1 MRVLVAY
8 NPVSGK
14 GVANTLGGDISAL
27 LLKEG
32 CDVELFPTQ
41 EDDPRNWFTPRLQQT
56 DRVVAV
62 GGDGTLRSIASCLV
76 GTDIPVYHAASG
88 TENLFAKSMDMS
100 NDPRQ
105 VVDAVLK
112 GDVQRIDTATAN
124 GGFFLLMVSV
134 GFDAEVVSDLA
145 KNRGKSITHMSYVM
159 PCIRKFL
166 HFSAPRMTISIDGE
180 QIIKNQKG
188 WVIVANSPAYARG
201 LNPARNASITD
212 GLLDVVFLPIQSR
225 SSLLTWM
232 LRVKLGTHL
241 QHKSAIVLRGKSTK
255 INTSS
260 PAYWQLDGD
269 SHHEDQTTQLDIVGH
284 QNSLAIITP

>member
-41 EDDPRNWFTPRLQQT
+41 EDDPRNWLTPRLQQI

-76 GTDIPVYHAASG
+76 GTDVPVYHAASG
-88 TENLFAKSMDMS
+88 TENLFAKSMGMS

-105 VVDAVLK
+105 VVHAVLK

-124 GGFFLLMVSV
+124 GDFFLLMASV

-166 HFSAPRMTISIDGE
+166 HFSAPRITISIDGE

-188 WVIVANSPAYARG
+188 WIIVANSPAYARG

-212 GLLDVVFLPIQSR
+212 GFLDVVFLPIQSR

-241 QHKSAIVLRGKSTK
+241 QHKSAIELRGKNTK

-260 PAYWQLDGD
+260 PTHWQLDGD
-269 SHHEDQTTQLDIVGH
+269 SHYDEQTTQLDIVTH